1 MKMLQGHKFNG
12 KIQWGVL
19 IVAVEHGE
27 KKVASPSLM
36 GKTVENGRFHSSIA
50 SLPPKPQILVLKKAI
65 IPSAHATKGT
75 SQPLCPG
82 SRKIITD
89 GKQVQGWDFIAKK
102 IIDCTGRRMLLS
114 WDLYRMTRGADGFV
128 QGGTGSWY
136 PIFGTRRLHNAP
148 LPTTFATYC
157 SVFNPHRL
165 SHIQVRMRSFAKLLP

>member
-12 KIQWGVL
+12 KIQRWVL

-36 GKTVENGRFHSSIA
+36 GKTMENGRFHSSIA

-114 WDLYRMTRGADGFV
+114 WDLYRMTRGQMDLFRVA
-128 QGGTGSWY
+128 QGAGTPFLGREGCTTLPSPPPLLLIALFLTHTGS
-136 PIFGTRRLHNAP
+136 PTSRLG
-148 LPTTFATYC
+148 
-157 SVFNPHRL
+157 
-165 SHIQVRMRSFAKLLP
+165 